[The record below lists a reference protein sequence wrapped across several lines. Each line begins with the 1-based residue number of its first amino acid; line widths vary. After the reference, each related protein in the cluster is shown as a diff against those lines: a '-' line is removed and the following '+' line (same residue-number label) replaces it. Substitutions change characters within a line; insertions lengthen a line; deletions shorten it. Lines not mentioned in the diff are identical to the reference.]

1 VAECLCH
8 LLHQVMSTPKD
19 EPAPI
24 SRREFVRTA
33 ALAATAVTTGLALT
47 PPDADAAEAAAP
59 SAPATAPMIGF
70 QAEVSYLLQYGIN
83 RFLDDVQA
91 RASVNTLFLH
101 ANLFEPATA
110 PAGAF
115 ATAHP
120 QYYRDIFMAPQGLGP
135 RAPDL
140 PGAMQQ
146 ITAETRKRGIKI
158 YPWMEEDNR
167 APPRITGMDQLYEI
181 DLHGRR
187 TAGHPG
193 GPCLNNPYF
202 RNLIAASVEDW
213 IRSYDIDGLQRG
225 SERQGPLGNALGAW
239 HHGAKSD
246 PGHTSCFCEHCA
258 AKAARLGIDMDRVKQ
273 AFLAL
278 EPYVRA
284 GRAGQ
289 RPRDGYFVEFW
300 RLLLRHPELLVWES
314 FWAES
319 MREMQR
325 EFHAKAKSIR
335 PGVQVGFHLWHN
347 IAFSPFYR
355 AEQDYRPYTE
365 YADFLKPVV
374 YDNPAG
380 ERMTSFVDSLTQNVF
395 GDLSRQQ
402 MLDFEYSVMDL
413 REKSFAEIV
422 GQSDAAYAAQ
432 LATLPVN
439 GTPRG
444 TFARFSGDY
453 VYGETKRA
461 VDGVAGSATRICPG
475 LGIDV
480 QLKNS
485 TPESVRDAVRAIFR
499 GGGMGMVIST
509 SHAAMRPENLSAVGA
524 TLRELKLV

>member
-1 VAECLCH
+1 
-8 LLHQVMSTPKD
+8 MSTPSD
-19 EPAPI
+19 PPDSL
-24 SRREFVRTA
+24 SRRDFVRTA
-33 ALAATAVTTGLALT
+33 ALAATAVGTGLALS
-47 PPDADAAEAAAP
+47 PSLAHAAEPATPAAAP
-59 SAPATAPMIGF
+59 PMIGF
-70 QAEVSYLLQYGIN
+70 QAEVSYLLSYGIT

-91 RASVNTLFLH
+91 RANVNTLFLH
-101 ANLFEPATA
+101 ANLFDPSWAGLDRAA
-110 PAGAF
+110 PTGNF

-120 QYYRDIFMAPQGLGP
+120 EFYRDVGMKPQGLAAGDF
-135 RAPDL
+135 DL
-140 PGAMQQ
+140 PDAMHQ
-146 ITAETRKRGIKI
+146 ISAETRRRGLKI

-167 APPRITGMDQLYEI
+167 APPKITGMDRLYEV
-181 DLHGRR
+181 DLYGRR

-202 RNLIAASVEDW
+202 RNLITGAVEDW

-246 PGHTSCFCEHCA
+246 PGHTSCFCEYCA
-258 AKAARLGIDMDRVKQ
+258 AKAAKLGLDFSRVKQ

-300 RLLLRHPELLVWES
+300 RILLRHPELLAWEN

-325 EFHAKAKSIR
+325 EFSAKAKSIR
-335 PGVQVGFHLWHN
+335 PGVQVGYHLWHN
-347 IAFSPFYR
+347 IAFNPIYR
-355 AEQDYRPYTE
+355 AEQDYHPYTE

-380 ERMTSFVDSLTQNVF
+380 ERMTSFVDSLAQNIF

-402 MLDFEYSVMDL
+402 LLEFEYSVMDL
-413 REKSFAEIV
+413 HEKSYAEIV
-422 GQSDAAYAAQ
+422 GRGNTSYETQ
-432 LATLPVN
+432 LNALPVN
-439 GTPRG
+439 ATPRG
-444 TFARFSGDY
+444 AFERFSADY

-485 TPESVRDAVRAIFR
+485 TPESVRAAVQAIFKA
-499 GGGMGMVIST
+499 GGAGMVIST
-509 SHAAMRPENLSAVGA
+509 SHAAMRPENLSAVGT